1 MEDIKILIKHF
12 TKEKMSDEEISDLS
26 LSAQNFLNSKS
37 LNDYEKLEVLKTLK
51 SILEE
56 SKQSSIGIN
65 DYLARWMYNKQHKAQ
80 LSL

>member
-1 MEDIKILIKHF
+1 MI
-12 TKEKMSDEEISDLS
+12 
-26 LSAQNFLNSKS
+26 
-37 LNDYEKLEVLKTLK
+37 EKLEVLKTLK

-65 DYLARWMYNKQHKAQ
+65 DSLARWMYNKQHKAQ